1 MKATLKLLRVKHYIK
16 NILIFIPF
24 VFGTNLGIHKI
35 ENMLVAFFAFSFM
48 ASVIYILNDLKDVE
62 KDKLH
67 PVKKNRPIAS
77 GKVSKASA
85 IIIAVLLFIASMILN
100 FLASGSCKSYFWLG
114 IYFVLNILYSLKLKE
129 IPIIDIA
136 VLVAFYIIRVYYG
149 AAIAAVPV
157 SNWLFLTI
165 MSAAMFLAFSKRRNE
180 LKRRGASS
188 RSVLKFYSLKFLDK
202 FMYFSLAVTTVFY
215 SLWAVEQANRCFAYT
230 IPLLLIIFVRYCFV
244 IETTDN
250 DDPVEIVTKDKM
262 MLLFEIAYVL
272 FGMSIVLFNIL
283 A

>member
-24 VFGTNLGIHKI
+24 VFGTALNIINI
-35 ENMLVAFFAFSFM
+35 ENMIVAFLAFSFM
-48 ASVIYILNDLKDVE
+48 ASTIYILNDLKDVE

-77 GKVSKASA
+77 GKVSKGTALT
-85 IIIAVLLFIASMILN
+85 IAVLLFAAALVLN
-100 FLASGSCKSYFWLG
+100 FLASNSISSYIWLG
-114 IYFVLNILYSLKLKE
+114 IYFVLNVLYSCKLKE

-149 AAIAAVPV
+149 AAVAAVPV
-157 SNWLFLTI
+157 SNWLFLTV

-188 RSVLKFYSLKFLDK
+188 REVLKFYSLRFLDK
-202 FMYFSLAVTTVFY
+202 FMYMSLAVTIVFY
-215 SLWAVEQANRCFAYT
+215 SLWAVEQANKCFAYT
-230 IPLLLIIFVRYCFV
+230 IPLLLMIFVRYCLLV
-244 IETTDN
+244 ETTDN

-262 MLLFEIAYVL
+262 MLVFEILYVL
-272 FGMSIVLFNIL
+272 FGMGIVIFNIL

>member
-24 VFGTNLGIHKI
+24 VFGTNLGLHKI

-48 ASVIYILNDLKDVE
+48 ASTIYILNDIRDVE

-77 GKVSKASA
+77 GKVSKGTAL
-85 IIIAVLLFIASMILN
+85 IIAIMLLVASLVLN
-100 FLASGSCKSYFWLG
+100 FLASNSISSYIWLG
-114 IYFVLNILYSLKLKE
+114 IYFVLNVLYSCKLKE

-149 AAIAAVPV
+149 AAVAAVPV
-157 SNWLFLTI
+157 SSWLFLTV

-180 LKRRGASS
+180 LKRKGTSS
-188 RSVLKFYSLKFLDK
+188 REVLKFYSLKFLDK
-202 FMYFSLAVTTVFY
+202 FMYMSLAVTTVFY
-215 SLWAVEQANRCFAYT
+215 SLWAVEQANKCFAYT
-230 IPLLLIIFVRYCFV
+230 IPLLLMIFVRYCFV
-244 IETTDN
+244 VETTDN

-262 MLLFEIAYVL
+262 MLVFEILYVL
-272 FGMSIVLFNIL
+272 FGMGIVIFNIL

>member
-24 VFGTNLGIHKI
+24 IFGTNLGLYKI
-35 ENMLVAFFAFSFM
+35 ENMFVAFFAFSFM
-48 ASVIYILNDLKDVE
+48 ASTIYILNDLKDIE
-62 KDKLH
+62 KDRLH

-77 GKVSKASA
+77 GKVSKGAA
-85 IIIAVLLFIASMILN
+85 ITIAVLLFIASVVLN
-100 FLASGSCKSYFWLG
+100 FLANGSYASFIWLG
-114 IYFVLNILYSLKLKE
+114 IYFVLNLLYSLKLKE
-129 IPIIDIA
+129 VPIIDIA
-136 VLVAFYIIRVYYG
+136 VLVVFYIIRVYYG
-149 AAIAAVPV
+149 AAVAAVPV
-157 SNWLFLTI
+157 SSWLFLTI

-180 LKRRGASS
+180 LKRRGTSS
-188 RSVLKFYSLKFLDK
+188 REVLKFYSLRFLDK
-202 FMYFSLAVTTVFY
+202 FMYLSLAVTTVFY
-215 SLWAVEQANRCFAYT
+215 SLWAVEQENQCFAYT
-230 IPLLLIIFVRYCFV
+230 IPLLLMILIRYCLI

-272 FGMSIVLFNIL
+272 FGMGIVIFNIL

>member
-24 VFGTNLGIHKI
+24 IFGTTLSIANI
-35 ENMLVAFFAFSFM
+35 ENMIVAFFAFSFM
-48 ASVIYILNDLKDVE
+48 ASTIYILNDLKDVE

-77 GKVSKASA
+77 GKVSKGTAL
-85 IIIAVLLFIASMILN
+85 IIAIMLLVASLVLN
-100 FLASGSCKSYFWLG
+100 FLASNSISSYIWLG
-114 IYFVLNILYSLKLKE
+114 IYFVLNVLYSCKLKE

-149 AAIAAVPV
+149 AAVAAVPV
-157 SNWLFLTI
+157 SSWLFLTV

-180 LKRRGASS
+180 LKRKGTSS
-188 RSVLKFYSLKFLDK
+188 REVLKFYSLKFLDK
-202 FMYFSLAVTTVFY
+202 FMYMSLAVTTVFY
-215 SLWAVEQANRCFAYT
+215 SLWAVEQANKCFAYT
-230 IPLLLIIFVRYCFV
+230 IPLLLMIFVRYCFV
-244 IETTDN
+244 VETTDN

-262 MLLFEIAYVL
+262 MLVFEILYVL
-272 FGMSIVLFNIL
+272 FGMGIVIFNIL

>member
-24 VFGTNLGIHKI
+24 IFGTTLNIINI
-35 ENMLVAFFAFSFM
+35 ENMIVAFFAFSFM
-48 ASVIYILNDLKDVE
+48 ASTIYILNDLKDVE

-77 GKVSKASA
+77 GKVSKGTALV
-85 IIIAVLLFIASMILN
+85 IAVLLFAAAIVLN
-100 FLASGSCKSYFWLG
+100 FLATNSILSYVWLG
-114 IYFVLNILYSLKLKE
+114 IYFILNVLYSCKLKE

-149 AAIAAVPV
+149 AAVAAVPV
-157 SNWLFLTI
+157 SSWLFLTV

-180 LKRRGASS
+180 LKRKGTSS
-188 RSVLKFYSLKFLDK
+188 REVLKFYSLRFLDK
-202 FMYFSLAVTTVFY
+202 FMYMSLAVTIVFY
-215 SLWAVEQANRCFAYT
+215 SLWAVEQANKCFAYT
-230 IPLLLIIFVRYCFV
+230 IPLLLMIFVRYCLLV
-244 IETTDN
+244 ETTDN

-262 MLLFEIAYVL
+262 MLVFEILYVL
-272 FGMSIVLFNIL
+272 FGMGIVIFNIL

>member
-24 VFGTNLGIHKI
+24 IFGTNLGLHKI
-35 ENMLVAFFAFSFM
+35 ENMFVAFFAFSFM
-48 ASVIYILNDLKDVE
+48 ASTIYILNDLKDVE
-62 KDKLH
+62 KDRLH

-77 GKVSKASA
+77 GKVSKGAA
-85 IIIAVLLFIASMILN
+85 ITIAILLFIASVVLN
-100 FLASGSCKSYFWLG
+100 FLASGSCASFIWLG
-114 IYFVLNILYSLKLKE
+114 IYFVLNLLYSLKLKE
-129 IPIIDIA
+129 VPIIDIA

-149 AAIAAVPV
+149 AAVATVPV
-157 SNWLFLTI
+157 SSWLFLTI

-188 RSVLKFYSLKFLDK
+188 REVLKFYSLRFLDK
-202 FMYFSLAVTTVFY
+202 FMYLSLAVTTVFY
-215 SLWAVEQANRCFAYT
+215 SLWAVEQENKCFAYT
-230 IPLLLIIFVRYCFV
+230 IPLLLMILIRYCLV

-272 FGMSIVLFNIL
+272 FGMGIVIFNIL